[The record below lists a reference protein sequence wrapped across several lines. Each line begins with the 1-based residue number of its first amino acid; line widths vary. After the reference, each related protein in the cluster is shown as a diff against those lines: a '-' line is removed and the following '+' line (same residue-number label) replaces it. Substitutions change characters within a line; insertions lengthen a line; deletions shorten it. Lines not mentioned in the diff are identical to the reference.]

1 MLWVPWGL
9 GAQALGGPSER
20 CAADLLRPWA
30 GPNAAGRSGG
40 DELKGR
46 KSESRELP
54 LRFSSYE
61 IGPFS
66 SRPFFILKK
75 ETHWDK
81 EYLKGTITGRCRS
94 SDVDHWKSPVQAHFL
109 RVFTSD

>member
-1 MLWVPWGL
+1 MEHAGSEVMCMLWSFTAL

-30 GPNAAGRSGG
+30 GPNAAGCSGG
-40 DELKGR
+40 EELKGR

-66 SRPFFILKK
+66 SRPFFILK
-75 ETHWDK
+75 E
-81 EYLKGTITGRCRS
+81 
-94 SDVDHWKSPVQAHFL
+94 
-109 RVFTSD
+109 